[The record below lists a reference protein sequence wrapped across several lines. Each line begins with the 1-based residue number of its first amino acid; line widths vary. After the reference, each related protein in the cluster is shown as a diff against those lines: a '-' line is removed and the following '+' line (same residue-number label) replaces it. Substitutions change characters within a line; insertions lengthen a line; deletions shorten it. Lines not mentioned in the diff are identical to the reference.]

1 MALLSATAEE
11 KETDRKAMSCRSGRV
26 PPSNLRE
33 LKAMIAKKEV
43 VFPGERKRVMRAI
56 LDHPDI
62 IAFGTATSIA
72 DECGVSTATVV
83 RLAGHLG
90 FRKFRDFVSRSSE
103 RNARLAATDA
113 PLASPI
119 TMIPGRACPPLLAGG
134 WRIHA
139 WTVILVRA

>member
-11 KETDRKAMSCRSGRV
+11 KETDRKAMSCRRGRM

-33 LKAMIAKKEV
+33 LKTMIAKKEV
-43 VFPGERKRVMRAI
+43 IFAGERKRVMRAI

-90 FRKFRDFVSRSSE
+90 FRKFRDFKNLFCDHLKETRAFPQRMLRS
-103 RNARLAATDA
+103 
-113 PLASPI
+113 
-119 TMIPGRACPPLLAGG
+119 PP
-134 WRIHA
+134 R
-139 WTVILVRA
+139 

>member
-11 KETDRKAMSCRSGRV
+11 KETDRKAMSCRRGRM

-33 LKAMIAKKEV
+33 LKTMIAKKEV

-90 FRKFRDFVSRSSE
+90 FRKFRDFKNLFCDHLKETRALPQRMLRSPPRSR
-103 RNARLAATDA
+103 
-113 PLASPI
+113 
-119 TMIPGRACPPLLAGG
+119 
-134 WRIHA
+134 
-139 WTVILVRA
+139 